1 MKGSIILNLLAENL
15 ITVSLNRKGKN
26 ILKKFECSKCGQ
38 MYVYIVKEGTQ
49 EVNCDI
55 CSTRMMTKGD

>member
-1 MKGSIILNLLAENL
+1 MIL
-15 ITVSLNRKGKN
+15 VKN